1 MHWELIVLAIVVVVV
16 VWGAVRLASTL
27 FAWADEIERR
37 ERICD
42 DLAGRSV
49 FPEDQ

>member
-1 MHWELIVLAIVVVVV
+1 MVWVLIVLMVVVV

-37 ERICD
+37 QICD
-42 DLAGRSV
+42 DLARRSV
-49 FPEDQ
+49 VGEDE

>member
-1 MHWELIVLAIVVVVV
+1 MHWELIVLMIVVVA
-16 VWGAVRLASTL
+16 WGTVRLASTL

-42 DLAGRSV
+42 DVAGLSV
-49 FPEDQ
+49 FGEERE

>member
-1 MHWELIVLAIVVVVV
+1 MHWELIVLMVVVV

-27 FAWADEIERR
+27 FAWADQIERR
-37 ERICD
+37 QSRD

-49 FPEDQ
+49 FGEEP

>member
-1 MHWELIVLAIVVVVV
+1 MHWVLIVLMIVVV

-37 ERICD
+37 QIRD

-49 FPEDQ
+49 FGEEP

>member
-1 MHWELIVLAIVVVVV
+1 MHWELIVLMVVVV

-37 ERICD
+37 QIRD
-42 DLAGRSV
+42 DAAGLSV
-49 FPEDQ
+49 FDEERP

>member
-1 MHWELIVLAIVVVVV
+1 MAWELIVLMIVVV
-16 VWGAVRLASTL
+16 VWGAVRLAQTL

-42 DLAGRSV
+42 DLAGLSV
-49 FPEDQ
+49 FGEDE

>member
-1 MHWELIVLAIVVVVV
+1 MHWVLIVLGIVVV

-42 DLAGRSV
+42 DLAGLSV
-49 FPEDQ
+49 FDEKRP